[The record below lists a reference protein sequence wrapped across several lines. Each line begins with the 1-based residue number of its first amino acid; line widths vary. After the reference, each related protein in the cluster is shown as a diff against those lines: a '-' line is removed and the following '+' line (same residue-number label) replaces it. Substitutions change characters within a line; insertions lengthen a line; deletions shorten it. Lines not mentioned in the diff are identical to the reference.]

1 MRSCGSNM
9 TLWTDGWEFL
19 KVPLGTGYEDACA
32 HKKEFAPVEL
42 PHDWLIYD
50 AHNLYEDSYGWYH
63 KVFEN
68 PLDGGAEGSDG
79 ERMMLRFDGVYMDCT
94 VYVNGKA
101 VADWKY
107 GYTTF
112 DVDVTDQ
119 LKKGKNE
126 ILVLVRHQSPNS
138 RWYSGAGIY
147 RNVWMKVCKKAYL
160 PMDGTYVVAKPR
172 GAATEENH
180 SFELSITTEVCAQ
193 TNAASAA
200 SAAKDNS
207 GKGAKGSTPE
217 TSNLRVEYEI
227 AEEPLYDFGDSKT
240 ESEEHFTKKF
250 AGTWKGA
257 TWSADVKATE
267 APAIEALD
275 TATKANAALDTAT
288 KANAAPAMAT
298 KANAAADTATKAD
311 ADAATATSESD
322 ANTACAGTANANA
335 SLRTVI
341 EDPAL
346 WDMKSPYCYRLTIK
360 LFDGEELLDWQTE
373 TIGFRSIGFTPNEGL
388 FLNGRT
394 VKIQGV
400 CEHHDLGCLGAAFHE
415 KALERQFKILREMGA
430 NSIRTSH
437 NPPAPE
443 FMELCD
449 RMGFLVDAE
458 CFDMWERSKTTYD
471 YARFFKDWAQRDVRS
486 WVRRDR
492 NHPSVFLWSIG
503 NEIYDTHADAHGQEI
518 TKCLMEYVRENDPE
532 GNAQVTIASNYMP
545 WEGAQKCADLVKL
558 AGYNYGEKCY
568 AAHHAAHPDW
578 ILYGSETTSVVQ
590 SRGIYHFPLSQSIL
604 SDEDEQCSALGNSAT
619 SWGAESTQKA
629 LTDHRDAPYVF
640 GHYIWTGFDYIG
652 EPTPYHTKNSYFGQI
667 DTAGFPKDSF
677 YMFRSEWTNWHEKPM
692 VHLFPYWDFNEGQMI
707 DVCACSNAPQVE
719 LFVNGRR
726 QGRQQLEHESG
737 KHLMGNWRVPYEP
750 GVITAIAYDEDGK
763 ELCREERRSFGDSRQ
778 ISLTPDRF
786 VMNADPEDMIFLT
799 IETLDAKGHPV
810 ENAVD
815 YVTVRIEGPA
825 RLLGMDNG
833 DSTDY
838 DEYKTDTRKLFSGKL
853 LAVIAST
860 GEAGDIRVVASGEG
874 LKECQVLLEARK
886 AGAKWVAGASQQAKD
901 TLLPAKE
908 GKTVKSCL
916 EDCSGKQTGAK
927 KTSAKNVLAHAYVP
941 TRKLEITA
949 EDAKCKLSRRKKEMY
964 LQVRILPENAT
975 PDLIWK
981 VVGPGGIELPVA
993 KIEEVTLGQAQ
1004 PDKAQ
1009 ASDQAPPD
1017 KAQASDQAP
1026 GTAPKSASN
1035 VRMAKVSALGDGDFL
1050 VRCMAKEPDGKITVI
1065 SELDFS
1071 AKGFGQ
1077 AFLDPYGFITGGLY
1091 TKSKGDIGNGNEK
1104 GFSFSREGES
1114 AVLFENIDFGEFGS
1128 DEITIP
1134 IFALS
1139 SEAYSI
1145 ELWEGMPGEDESKY
1159 ITTLTYQK
1167 PSIWN
1172 TYQEETWKLP
1182 RRLSGVTSLGMRMK
1196 DEKIH
1201 VKGFSFR
1208 KLNKAFEVI
1217 KAAEA
1222 SRIYGDEFTIA
1233 APCVNGIGNNVT
1245 MEFEN
1250 MDFGETGADG
1260 ITVTGWTPLAVNT
1273 IHLRFRPEGSNEFES
1288 RMVEFKG
1295 TGKEAYEPQTFTFEK
1310 LTGKGRMDL
1319 VFLPG
1324 CQFNMESI
1332 RFRKVEE

>member
-1 MRSCGSNM
+1 MRAGESGM
-9 TLWTDGWEFL
+9 VLWTEGWEFL
-19 KVPLGTGYEDACA
+19 KTSLGTSYEEACA
-32 HKKEFAPVEL
+32 RKKDFAAVEL

-50 AHNLYEDSYGWYH
+50 AHNLYEDGFGWYR
-63 KVFEN
+63 KSFEN
-68 PLDGGAEGSDG
+68 PLSEG
-79 ERMMLRFDGVYMDCT
+79 ERMQLRFDGIYMDCT

-101 VADWKY
+101 AADWKY

-112 DVDVTDQ
+112 DVDVTDF

-126 ILVLVRHQSPNS
+126 VVVLVRHQSPNT

-147 RNVWMKVCKKAYL
+147 RNVWMKVCKSAYL
-160 PMDGTYVVAKPR
+160 PLDGTYVVVKPR
-172 GAATEENH
+172 GAATEENR
-180 SFELSITTEVCAQ
+180 SFELTLTTEVCAQ
-193 TNAASAA
+193 T
-200 SAAKDNS
+200 K
-207 GKGAKGSTPE
+207 KGLS
-217 TSNLRVEYEI
+217 VQYEI
-227 AEEPLYDFGDSKT
+227 AREPLYEFADGRS
-240 ESEEHFTKKF
+240 ESEEHFVKAF
-250 AGTWKGA
+250 AGTWEGES
-257 TWSADVKATE
+257 WSAKVT
-267 APAIEALD
+267 
-275 TATKANAALDTAT
+275 N
-288 KANAAPAMAT
+288 N
-298 KANAAADTATKAD
+298 
-311 ADAATATSESD
+311 S
-322 ANTACAGTANANA
+322 A
-335 SLRTVI
+335 SLHTII

-346 WDMKSPYCYRLTIK
+346 WDVKSPYCYRLSVK
-360 LFDGEELLDWQTE
+360 LYEGKELLDWQTE

-388 FLNGRT
+388 FLNGRR

-400 CEHHDLGCLGAAFHE
+400 CEHHDLGCLGAAFYE
-415 KALERQFKILREMGA
+415 RALERQFQILREMGT

-471 YARFFKDWAQRDVRS
+471 YARFFKEWAQRDVRS

-492 NHPSVFLWSIG
+492 NHPSVYLWSIG
-503 NEIYDTHADAHGQEI
+503 NEIYDTHADEHGQEI
-518 TKCLMEYVRENDPE
+518 TKRLTAYVRENDPE
-532 GNAQVTIASNYMP
+532 CNAQVTIASNYMP
-545 WEGAQKCADLVKL
+545 WEGAQKCADLVKM

-568 AAHHAAHPDW
+568 AAHHEAHPDW

-604 SDEDEQCSALGNSAT
+604 SDEDLQCSALGNSAT
-619 SWGAESTQKA
+619 SWGAESTEKS
-629 LTDHRDAPYVF
+629 LTDHRDADYVF
-640 GHYIWTGFDYIG
+640 GHYVWTGFDYIG

-667 DTAGFPKDSF
+667 DTAGFPKDSY
-677 YMFRSEWTNWHEKPM
+677 YMFAAEWTDWTERPM
-692 VHLFPYWDFNEGQMI
+692 VHVFPYWDFNEGQMI
-707 DVCACSNAPQVE
+707 DVRACTNAPQVE

-726 QGRQQLEHESG
+726 QGRQKIDHASG
-737 KHLMGNWRVPYEP
+737 KSLLGNWRVPYEP

-763 ELCREERRSFGDSRQ
+763 EVCREERRSFGDSKQ
-778 ISLTPDRF
+778 ICLTPDRF
-786 VMNADPEDMIFLT
+786 VMNADASDMIFLT

-860 GEAGDIRVVASGEG
+860 GESGDIRVVASGEG
-874 LKECQVLLEARK
+874 LQECQVLLEAK
-886 AGAKWVAGASQQAKD
+886 PCAASAALGAAATQNAASD
-901 TLLPAKE
+901 
-908 GKTVKSCL
+908 
-916 EDCSGKQTGAK
+916 KQTAATTKRSGSKKNAK
-927 KTSAKNVLAHAYVP
+927 QATAKPAYFP

-964 LQVRILPENAT
+964 LQVRILPETAT
-975 PDLIWK
+975 PTLIWK

-993 KIEEVTLGQAQ
+993 KIEEVSFAQ
-1004 PDKAQ
+1004 
-1009 ASDQAPPD
+1009 
-1017 KAQASDQAP
+1017 
-1026 GTAPKSASN
+1026 SATSN

-1050 VRCMAKEPDGKITVI
+1050 VRCMAQEPDGKITVI

-1114 AVLFENIDFGEFGS
+1114 AVLFENIDFGDFGS

-1134 IFALS
+1134 IFALT
-1139 SEAYSI
+1139 SEPYSI
-1145 ELWEGMPGEDESKY
+1145 ELWEGMPGEAESKY
-1159 ITTLTYQK
+1159 ITTLDYQK

-1182 RRLSGVTSLGMRMK
+1182 RKLVGVTSLGMRMK

-1201 VKGFSFR
+1201 VKGFSF
-1208 KLNKAFEVI
+1208 KKPEKAFSLI
-1217 KAAEA
+1217 YAAQA
-1222 SRIYGDEFTIA
+1222 GRIYGDAFTKKET
-1233 APCVNGIGNNVT
+1233 CVDGIGNNVT

-1250 MDFGETGADG
+1250 MDFGDAGTDG
-1260 ITVTGWTPLAVNT
+1260 ITICGYTPLAVNT
-1273 IHLRFRPEGSNEFES
+1273 IHLRFRPEGSDEIIS
-1288 RMVEFKG
+1288 RMVEFKE
-1295 TGKEAYEPQTFTFEK
+1295 TGKEAYEEQTFTFERIS
-1310 LTGKGRMDL
+1310 GKGRMDL

>member
-1 MRSCGSNM
+1 MRSCDSNM

-32 HKKEFAPVEL
+32 HKKEFVPVEL

-50 AHNLYEDSYGWYH
+50 AHNLYENSYGWYH

-68 PLDGGAEGSDG
+68 PLSDG
-79 ERMMLRFDGVYMDCT
+79 ERMQLRFDGVYMDCT

-101 VADWKY
+101 AADWKY

-112 DVDVTDQ
+112 DVDVTEH

-126 ILVLVRHQSPNS
+126 LLVLVRHQSPNS

-180 SFELSITTEVCAQ
+180 SYELSITTEVCA
-193 TNAASAA
+193 
-200 SAAKDNS
+200 
-207 GKGAKGSTPE
+207 PE
-217 TSNLRVEYEI
+217 SSNLRVQYEI

-250 AGTWKGA
+250 AGTWKGES
-257 TWSADVKATE
+257 WSADVTGNE
-267 APAIEALD
+267 
-275 TATKANAALDTAT
+275 
-288 KANAAPAMAT
+288 
-298 KANAAADTATKAD
+298 
-311 ADAATATSESD
+311 
-322 ANTACAGTANANA
+322 A

-360 LFDGEELLDWQTE
+360 LFEGEELLDWQTE

-471 YARFFKDWAQRDVRS
+471 YARFFKEWAQRDVRS

-492 NHPSVFLWSIG
+492 NHPSVYLWSIG
-503 NEIYDTHADAHGQEI
+503 NEIYDTHADAHGEEI
-518 TKCLMEYVRENDPE
+518 TKRLMEYVRENDPE

-545 WEGAQKCADLVKL
+545 WEGAQNCADLLKL

-578 ILYGSETTSVVQ
+578 VLYGSETTAVVQ

-619 SWGAESTQKA
+619 SWGAETTQKA

-677 YMFRSEWTNWHEKPM
+677 YMFQSEWTNWREKPM
-692 VHLFPYWDFNEGQMI
+692 VHVFPYWDFNEGQMI
-707 DVCACSNAPQVE
+707 DVCACTNAPQVE

-726 QGRQQLEHESG
+726 QGRQKLDHEKG
-737 KHLMGNWRVPYEP
+737 KNLMGSWRVPYEP

-763 ELCREERRSFGDSRQ
+763 EVCREERRSFEDSRQ

-786 VMNADPEDMIFLT
+786 VMNADPNDMIFLT

-825 RLLGMDNG
+825 RLLGLDNG

-838 DEYKTDTRKLFSGKL
+838 DEYKTNTRKLFSGKL

-860 GEAGDIRVVASGEG
+860 GKAGDIRVVASGEG
-874 LKECQVLLEARK
+874 LKECQVLLEAK
-886 AGAKWVAGASQQAKD
+886 NIN
-901 TLLPAKE
+901 
-908 GKTVKSCL
+908 KSATKRYL
-916 EDCSGKQTGAK
+916 EDCTRKQASVKQSSTKGA
-927 KTSAKNVLAHAYVP
+927 TAPAYFP

-975 PDLIWK
+975 PTLIWK

-993 KIEEVTLGQAQ
+993 KIEEVTLGE
-1004 PDKAQ
+1004 
-1009 ASDQAPPD
+1009 
-1017 KAQASDQAP
+1017 
-1026 GTAPKSASN
+1026 GEASN

-1104 GFSFSREGES
+1104 GFSFAREGES

-1134 IFALS
+1134 IFALTGES
-1139 SEAYSI
+1139 YSI

-1217 KAAEA
+1217 IASEA

-1273 IHLRFRPEGSNEFES
+1273 IHLRFRPEGSDEFES

-1295 TGKEAYEPQTFTFEK
+1295 TGKEVYEPQTFTFEK